1 MLSIKNKKGRSID
14 SIQFHIVKKA
24 NWKDENYKRND
35 VQAQLT
41 GKNKIKLKIRLI
53 MQ

>member
-1 MLSIKNKKGRSID
+1 MLSMKNKKGRSID

-41 GKNKIKLKIRLI
+41 EEQNKLKIRLI